1 MKIVSFLAILFCS
14 IIANGQ
20 KDIFINTGRPMLK
33 RLNFDLFSK
42 PSEIGF
48 NELDYQIDQVILGRV
63 KIYFYDSD
71 TICFRINRNLPIMV
85 TGLTNLK
92 SSKIVISKIPKT
104 NYNPIDSIWTYTVQ
118 YFDED
123 SLDLSTEKTTIHV
136 PNNSE
141 EFKLSEL
148 IDEIHSLIHF
158 QQQDSQVNLKIKK
171 PNKDY
176 TLISDKSAL
185 RQIIGNLIINAFKF
199 CKEGEIKFEI
209 NISDTNFAC
218 TVRDTGI
225 GLTHEELQH
234 IFEPFY
240 QASSG
245 RTRQYGGSGL
255 GLSIVNRITSD
266 LGGQIDVKSKKN
278 NFTQFDIM
286 IPNIV
291 KLKG

>member
-141 EFKLSEL
+141 EFKLK
-148 IDEIHSLIHF
+148 
-158 QQQDSQVNLKIKK
+158 NKKLKINNILYFSSIISIPYERDAWYCTPGKFSTHQYMKK
-171 PNKDY
+171 V
-176 TLISDKSAL
+176 DKFYL
-185 RQIIGNLIINAFKF
+185 F
-199 CKEGEIKFEI
+199 EIKKE
-209 NISDTNFAC
+209 
-218 TVRDTGI
+218 
-225 GLTHEELQH
+225 
-234 IFEPFY
+234 
-240 QASSG
+240 
-245 RTRQYGGSGL
+245 
-255 GLSIVNRITSD
+255 
-266 LGGQIDVKSKKN
+266 
-278 NFTQFDIM
+278 
-286 IPNIV
+286 
-291 KLKG
+291 